1 MSISFLVI
9 ICYYFIGLFTCL
21 SSPSSSSI
29 RLAALW
35 RRLSCLFASRLYPS
49 ARYSKVLPKQI
60 SMPILVKWKNQHSQ
74 WEFPGGSVVRTI
86 APLLGTRGSTRGQ
99 GTKISQ
105 PVGRSQKKKKK
116 VKKPKNILKGS
127 WDACLRSQEE
137 RFTVNVSKNSNE
149 TWCLSIPLPCKVLS
163 AGIPFLLLVV
173 ITTALLSQS
182 TQHHLSSILW
192 RGTKFLVYC
201 WGVPSLV
208 CAPRPSG
215 GRASPQATTGPS
227 RRRSAVSCCKS
238 AKSNSSSGEARSCRN
253 LWLAANKGRAAGAP
267 PREAWVG
274 WSCRQSAGTDFP
286 PLYLVYCG
294 RKILENFQQIEP
306 VAVLTACFRDWK
318 HRRRQSYLQKTPLPP
333 SIS

>member
-1 MSISFLVI
+1 MACLPVCLLPLPPQLDWQLYEGDYHVYLLQDYIPVPGIQRSSLNKYQCLYLSNERINILNENFLAVQWL
-9 ICYYFIGLFTCL
+9 GLSL
-21 SSPSSSSI
+21 HYWGQGVP
-29 RLAALW
+29 
-35 RRLSCLFASRLYPS
+35 P
-49 ARYSKVLPKQI
+49 
-60 SMPILVKWKNQHSQ
+60 
-74 WEFPGGSVVRTI
+74 VVRE
-86 APLLGTRGSTRGQ
+86 P
-99 GTKISQ
+99 
-105 PVGRSQKKKKK
+105 RSHNLWGAAKKKKKK

-127 WDACLRSQEE
+127 WDACLLSQEE

-238 AKSNSSSGEARSCRN
+238 AKSNCSSGEARSCRN

-294 RKILENFQQIEP
+294 RKILKNFQQIEP